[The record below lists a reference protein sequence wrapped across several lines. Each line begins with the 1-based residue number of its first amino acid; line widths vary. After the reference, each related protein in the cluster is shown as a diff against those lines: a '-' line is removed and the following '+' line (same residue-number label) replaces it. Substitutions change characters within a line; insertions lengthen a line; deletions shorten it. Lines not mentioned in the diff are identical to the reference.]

1 MKIFA
6 LDTSTEQICL
16 AYNDCRNTYSIS
28 YLGES
33 RHMVKLSP
41 MIESF
46 SKLAGVRFEEIDV
59 LACGV
64 GPGSLTGLRIGIATV
79 QGIACAFKKK
89 IVPVVSSKVLAMNF
103 AYHVGDIVIVK
114 HAREG
119 FVYFSC
125 YKKNEEMV
133 TPKVLSVKEA
143 LEVTANLEN
152 PIFVGDAKNLF
163 KHQGEVV
170 PDELEFIRG
179 ELLLKEALESFKKG
193 LILEPHQVEP
203 MYLQK
208 SIAEMNLEKRLEN

>member
-16 AYNDCRNTYSIS
+16 AYCDNKNTYSAS
-28 YLGES
+28 YSGES
-33 RHMVKLSP
+33 RHIVKLAP

-46 SKLAGVRFEEIDV
+46 SKLASINFEEVDV
-59 LACGV
+59 LACGI

-89 IVPVVSSKVLAMNF
+89 IVPVVSSKILAMNF
-103 AYHVGDIVIVK
+103 IYHVGDIVVVK

-125 YKKNEEMV
+125 YRKGEEMV
-133 TPKVLSVKEA
+133 APRILSVQEA
-143 LEVTANLEN
+143 IETVSTLEN
-152 PIFVGDAKNLF
+152 PIFVGDAKDFF
-163 KHQGEVV
+163 KNYGEVV
-170 PDELEFIRG
+170 PSELEVLRG
-179 ELLLKEALESFKKG
+179 ELLLKETLRNFEKN
-193 LILEPHQVEP
+193 LVLEPHQVEP

-208 SIAEMNLEKRLEN
+208 SIAEMNLEKRLKG

>member
-16 AYNDCRNTYSIS
+16 AYSDRNNTYSIS
-28 YLGES
+28 YSGES
-33 RHMVKLSP
+33 RHMVKLAP

-46 SKLAGVRFEEIDV
+46 SKLAGVYFEEIDL

-79 QGIACAFKKK
+79 QGIACIFRKK
-89 IVPVVSSKVLAMNF
+89 IVPIVSSKVLAMNF
-103 AYHVGDIVIVK
+103 AYHTGDVVIVK

-125 YKKNEEMV
+125 YKKNEEMI

-143 LEVTANLEN
+143 LETTAILEN
-152 PIFVGDAKNLF
+152 PIFAGDAKNLF
-163 KHQGEVV
+163 KHQGELV
-170 PDELEFIRG
+170 PDELEIIRG
-179 ELLLKEALESFKKG
+179 ELLLKEALENFKRG

-208 SIAEMNLEKRLEN
+208 SIAEMNLEKRLKS

>member
-16 AYNDCRNTYSIS
+16 VYNDGKNTYSVS
-28 YLGES
+28 YSGES
-33 RHMVKLSP
+33 RHMVKLAP
-41 MIESF
+41 TIESF
-46 SKLAGVRFEEIDV
+46 SKLAGVCFEEIDL
-59 LACGV
+59 LACGI

-79 QGIACAFKKK
+79 QGIACTFKKK

-103 AYHVGDIVIVK
+103 AYHAGDVVIVK

-125 YKKNEEMV
+125 YKKNEEMI

-143 LEVTANLEN
+143 LETTVNLEN
-152 PIFVGDAKNLF
+152 PIFAGDAKNLF
-163 KHQGEVV
+163 EYRGELV
-170 PDELEFIRG
+170 PDELEIIRG
-179 ELLLKEALESFKKG
+179 ELLLKEALENFRRG

-208 SIAEMNLEKRLEN
+208 SIAEMNLERRLKS